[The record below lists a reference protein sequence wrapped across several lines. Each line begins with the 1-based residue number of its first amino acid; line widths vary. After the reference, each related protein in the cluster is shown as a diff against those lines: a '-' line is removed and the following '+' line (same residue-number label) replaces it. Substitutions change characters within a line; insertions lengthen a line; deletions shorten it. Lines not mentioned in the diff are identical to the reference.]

1 MAVKIR
7 LQRGGKKKQPIYRIV
22 AADSRFKRDGR
33 FLEKLGQ
40 YNPTTNPMTIEV
52 KEGRILYWLG
62 VGATPTDTV
71 KNLLSRKG
79 IMLKWTLKKKGKDEA
94 TIAAEFEKWSA
105 AQSLKQEKESAKKAR
120 RKVSKKKASGPEVT
134 ETPVEAAAAPEVATS
149 KAAAPEVAPSET
161 AAPEV
166 AAPEAIAPD
175 EPAK

>member
-40 YNPTTNPMTIEV
+40 YNPSTDPITVDV
-52 KEGRILYWLG
+52 KEGRIMYWLG

-94 TIAAEFEKWSA
+94 TITAEFEKWSA
-105 AQSLKQEKESAKKAR
+105 AQGLKREKEVAKKAR
-120 RKVSKKKASGPEVT
+120 RKMAKK
-134 ETPVEAAAAPEVATS
+134 
-149 KAAAPEVAPSET
+149 KAAAPAATEAP
-161 AAPEV
+161 AAAEP
-166 AAPEAIAPD
+166 AAPEA
-175 EPAK
+175 PAQA

>member
-1 MAVKIR
+1 VAVKIR

-22 AADSRFKRDGR
+22 AADSRYKRDGR

-40 YNPTTNPMTIEV
+40 YNPTTDPMTIDL
-52 KEGRILYWLG
+52 KETRIMYWLG

-105 AQSLKQEKESAKKAR
+105 SQSLKREKELAKKVR
-120 RKVSKKKASGPEVT
+120 RKAAKKKASAPAAT
-134 ETPVEAAAAPEVATS
+134 TEAA
-149 KAAAPEVAPSET
+149 
-161 AAPEV
+161 
-166 AAPEAIAPD
+166 
-175 EPAK
+175 PAQA

>member
-22 AADSRFKRDGR
+22 AADSRYKRDGR
-33 FLEKLGQ
+33 FLERLGQ
-40 YNPTTNPMTIEV
+40 YNPSTDPITIDV
-52 KEGRILYWLG
+52 KEGRIMYWLG

-105 AQSLKQEKESAKKAR
+105 SQSLKREKELAKKAR
-120 RKVSKKKASGPEVT
+120 RKVAKKKASAPAAK
-134 ETPVEAAAAPEVATS
+134 EAPAEAPAQ
-149 KAAAPEVAPSET
+149 A
-161 AAPEV
+161 
-166 AAPEAIAPD
+166 
-175 EPAK
+175 

>member
-7 LQRGGKKKQPIYRIV
+7 LQRGGKKKQPVYRIV

-40 YNPTTNPMTIEV
+40 YNPSSDPMTIDV
-52 KEGRILYWLG
+52 KESRVMYWLG

-94 TIAAEFEKWSA
+94 TITAEFEKWAA
-105 AQSLKQEKESAKKAR
+105 AQSLKREKELAKKAR
-120 RKVSKKKASGPEVT
+120 RKVSKKKASGPAA
-134 ETPVEAAAAPEVATS
+134 ETPAAEAAAPE
-149 KAAAPEVAPSET
+149 APA
-161 AAPEV
+161 
-166 AAPEAIAPD
+166 EA
-175 EPAK
+175 